1 MSHPCKSG
9 KVASRP
15 VLFALATLLWLAAS
29 SVFAR
34 ALEVRSIVLSV
45 SDLDRSVAFYE
56 SALGFSKVSER
67 VIAGRDDATGIPG
80 ARVVSATLRLGDE
93 SIELEQ
99 YLSPAG
105 RAIPP
110 DSRANDLWF
119 QHFAVVVSDMDRA
132 HAHLSRFP
140 VQAISGAPQTI
151 PASNAAAA
159 GIRAYKFRD
168 PDGHPLE
175 LLQFPPGKGNP
186 KWQTASSR
194 LFLGIDHTAITVAD
208 TERSLV
214 FYRDLLGLRVSGA
227 SLNSG
232 PTQEQLDDAP
242 GALVRV
248 TGLRPDENAGP
259 GLEFLQ
265 YLMPAGGRPT
275 PADLVPSDL
284 AHARVVLQVDDLERI
299 AGQLAR
305 RPARLLSRGIVGLGA
320 GERGLLVTDPD
331 GHAVMLVERAAASR
345 VSNLEQGASE
355 RMP

>member
-67 VIAGRDDATGIPG
+67 LIDDRSRDDATGISG
-80 ARVVSATLRLGDE
+80 ARVRSATLRLGDE

-119 QHFAVVVSDMDRA
+119 QHFAVVVGDMDRA
-132 HAHLSRFP
+132 HAHLSRFAAR
-140 VQAISGAPQTI
+140 AISSAPQTI
-151 PASNAAAA
+151 PASNTAAA
-159 GIRAYKFRD
+159 GIRAFKFRD

-186 KWQTASSR
+186 KWQAASDR

-265 YLMPAGGRPT
+265 YLTPAGGRPA
-275 PADLVPSDL
+275 PADLRPGDL

-299 AGQLAR
+299 ADQLAR
-305 RPARLLSRGIVGLGA
+305 RLSFDIVGLGA